1 MNFTNQLEHIQSK
14 EKAPIIPVRDFFR
27 NPKTS
32 SFQLSPSGEYI
43 SYMKP
48 YKNRMNI
55 FVVKKNQLQ
64 NGNLKKPSEIVG
76 DASQLTFVEER
87 DIAGYFWKGNET
99 IVYVKDFGGDENY
112 HLFSVNVDSKQERD
126 LTPFADIQAQII
138 NGLEEHEDQ
147 LIIGLN
153 IDNKQVHDAYRVN
166 LVTGKLSLVAKN
178 PGNITGWMT
187 DHLGHIRMA
196 NVTDGVNT
204 SWLYRD
210 NEEDDFQTMLT
221 TNFKETLS
229 PLFFTFDNKDL
240 YVTSNIDRDKSAIYK
255 YSPNRKETIELVFEH
270 EEVDV
275 SSLTYSKKEQALI
288 SVLFTTDRTHRHFVN
303 SSWKSMYEY
312 LKTQVTN
319 QEISIYSLTKNEE
332 EFLFSTHTDCS
343 LGSIYHFERATQK
356 ITKIVDR
363 GDWLNSDHL
372 SPMLPFSY
380 EARDGLKIP
389 GYLSFP
395 VGVELKNLPMV
406 VLPHGGPWARDT
418 WGYRPDVQFLTNRG
432 YVVLQMNFRG
442 SVGFGREF
450 WQKSFKQWGKSMQDD
465 ITDAV
470 NFVVESGYVNKD
482 KIGIYGASYGGYA
495 VLAGLTFT
503 PNLYQCGIDYV
514 GVSNIFTLLETL
526 PPYWEPM
533 LEMMYEMVGH
543 PVDDKELL
551 TAASPVFHVDK
562 IIAPLLIA
570 QGAKDPRVKKSESD
584 QMVAA
589 LKERGIDVP
598 YIVKENEGHG
608 FHNEENRFELFEKIE
623 DFLAQYLK

>member
-1 MNFTNQLEHIQSK
+1 MIDQIKYLENK
-14 EKAPIIPVRDFFR
+14 NKAPKIPVRDFFR

-48 YKNRMNI
+48 YKNRMNV
-55 FVVKKNQLQ
+55 FFVKKNQLE
-64 NGNLKKPSEIVG
+64 GG
-76 DASQLTFVEER
+76 DLESSSQITGEVTQLTFVEER
-87 DIAGYFWKGNET
+87 DIAGYFWKGDKT

-112 HLFSVNVDSKQERD
+112 HLFSVNVETKQEID
-126 LTPFADIQAQII
+126 LTPFDDIQAQII
-138 NGLEEHEDQ
+138 DGLEELEDQ

-153 IDNKQVHDAYRVN
+153 KENKQVHDAYRVN
-166 LVTGKLSLVAKN
+166 IITGDLKLIAKN
-178 PGNITGWMT
+178 PGNITGWLT
-187 DHLGHIRMA
+187 DHTGQIRMA

-210 NEEDDFQTMLT
+210 SENEDFETMIT

-229 PLFFTFDNKDL
+229 PLFFTFDNNDL
-240 YVTSNIDRDKSAIYK
+240 YVTSNIGRDKSAIFK
-255 YSPNRKETIELVFEH
+255 YNPKSKKTLDLIFEH
-270 EEVDV
+270 DEVDV
-275 SSLTYSKKEQALI
+275 SSLTYSKKEKALI
-288 SVLFTTDRTHRHFVN
+288 SIVYTTDKTHRKFIN
-303 SSWKSMYEY
+303 DSWKKMYEY
-312 LKTQVTN
+312 LKSQIPN
-319 QEISIYSLTKNEE
+319 QEISIYSLTKDEKQ
-332 EFLFSTHTDCS
+332 FLFSTHTDRS
-343 LGSIYHFERATQK
+343 LGAIYHFDRATK
-356 ITKIVDR
+356 IITKMINR
-363 GDWLNSDHL
+363 GDWLNPEHL
-372 SPMLPFSY
+372 SPMIPFNY

-395 VGVELKNLPMV
+395 IGVELKNLPMV

-450 WQKSFKQWGKSMQDD
+450 WQKSFKQWGKTMQDD

-470 NFVVESGYVNKD
+470 NYVVDLGLVD
-482 KIGIYGASYGGYA
+482 KERIGIYGASYGGYA

-503 PNLYQCGIDYV
+503 PELYKCGIDYV

-543 PVDDKELL
+543 PVDDKDLL
-551 TAASPVFHVDK
+551 VAASPVFHVDK

-584 QMVAA
+584 QMVEA
-589 LKERGIDVP
+589 LKKRGIDVP

-608 FHNEENRFELFEKIE
+608 FQNEENRFELFEKIE
-623 DFLAQYLK
+623 TFLEKYLS